1 VSAHFSNTA
10 VTAESFRDAR
20 KQQRNPLADLT
31 NRAAEWRDRLIPGE
45 FGRLY
50 REVSPYSMMSHARLK
65 GIYDG
70 ICNVLQRGVPGDFV
84 ECGTAR
90 GGCAALMGLTSQARQ
105 AARNIWVFDTFEGL
119 PPPSPDDPEY
129 EYAKSKVGTC
139 RGDLEEVQG
148 LLRRLGLLERT
159 RLVKG
164 LFQDTV
170 PMTDVGQIALLHL
183 DGDWYESTRVC
194 LEHLYDKVAPG
205 GIIQI
210 DDYGHWAGARKALH
224 EFFEARKI
232 HVELSYLDYTGRQFV
247 KPHDARATT
256 MPAPAAPAAERHP
269 AACDCGHPQGVPA
282 PRQVPT
288 EYVAFDTRQRRTEFV
303 LQRYGQYL
311 TASVLDVGCYE
322 APLRQMLKDVEYVG
336 VDIAG
341 KPDHFIDLEAI
352 HRLPFDDNQF
362 HCVLCVEVLEHLD
375 SLHRLFDELV
385 RVSSRYLIVSLPNCW
400 CAARRQIEKGS
411 GKISHYG
418 LTATRPVD
426 RHKWFISMTQ
436 AREFFGAKATE
447 NLRLVDLCMA
457 EKPRP
462 ALLRG
467 LRHLL
472 YPGENYSNRYAHTL
486 FAVYEK
492 TPHKGA

>member
-1 VSAHFSNTA
+1 MSAHFSNTA
-10 VTAESFRDAR
+10 TTAESFRDAR
-20 KQQRNPLADLT
+20 KHQRNPVADLI

-50 REVSPYSMMSHARLK
+50 REVSPHSMMSHARLK

-70 ICNVLQRGVPGDFV
+70 ICDVLERGVPGAIV

-90 GGCAALMGLTSQARQ
+90 GGCAALMGLTCR
-105 AARNIWVFDTFEGL
+105 ARNATRDIWVFDTFEGL

-139 RGDLEEVQG
+139 RGDLEEVRG

-170 PMTDVGQIALLHL
+170 PAANVGQIALLHL
-183 DGDWYESTRVC
+183 DGDWYDSTRVC
-194 LEHLYDKVAPG
+194 LEHLYDKVVPG

-224 EFFEARKI
+224 EFFEARDI
-232 HVELSYLDYTGRQFV
+232 RVSLNYLDYTGRQFV
-247 KPHDARATT
+247 KPFDSRAVVSTP
-256 MPAPAAPAAERHP
+256 PAPDGIGFSPVHAAPAVRL
-269 AACDCGHPQGVPA
+269 
-282 PRQVPT
+282 VPT
-288 EYVAFDTRQRRTEFV
+288 EFVAFDTRQRRTEFV
-303 LQRYGQYL
+303 LQRYGRYL
-311 TASVLDVGCYE
+311 TGSVLDVGCYE
-322 APLRQMLKDVEYVG
+322 APLRQMLKGVEYVG

-352 HRLPFDDNQF
+352 QRLPFDDGQF

-400 CAARRQIEKGS
+400 CAARRQIELGS

-436 AREFFGAKATE
+436 AREFFEAKATGG
-447 NLRLVDLCMA
+447 LKLLDLCMA

-472 YPGENYSNRYAHTL
+472 YTGESYSNRYAHTL

-492 TPHKGA
+492 APPGQPAPERA